1 MLHGSSNVMFLKMV
15 KFAEELEEEKWKW
28 LCNRREAPV
37 KPQEDLDASPQLH
50 LNPEFSPSKLLDL
63 QLPKPF

>member
-1 MLHGSSNVMFLKMV
+1 MYLKMV
-15 KFAEELEEEKWKW
+15 KFAEELEEEESGQ
-28 LCNRREAPV
+28 LLRNRREAPV
-37 KPQEDLDASPQLH
+37 KPQEDLHVSPQLH